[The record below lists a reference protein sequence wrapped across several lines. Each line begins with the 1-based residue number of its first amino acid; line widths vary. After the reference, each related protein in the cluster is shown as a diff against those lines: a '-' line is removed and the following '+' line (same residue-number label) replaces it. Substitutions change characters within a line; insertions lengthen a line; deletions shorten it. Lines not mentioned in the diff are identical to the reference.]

1 MNRFMGNLAVAD
13 PWPYYGYMTRSD
25 ITSGPRREVCVFMDI
40 HEDHLDFCD
49 YSLGIGGTVGS
60 FETLPA
66 SRHNG
71 KGVLSYADGSAE
83 IHRWQDSQ
91 TLQPVTGVQAYPVDV
106 ARNSP
111 DFQYLWQRFTK
122 ALDPSFKDE

>member
-1 MNRFMGNLAVAD
+1 VAEAD
-13 PWPYYGYMTRSD
+13 SWPYYGYMTRSD

-40 HEDHLDFCD
+40 HEDQLDTCV
-49 YSLGIGGTVGS
+49 YSLVIGGTGGH

-83 IHRWQDSQ
+83 IHRWQDPQ
-91 TLQPVTGVQAYPVDV
+91 TMTPVTGVQSYSFEVP
-106 ARNSP
+106 RSSP
-111 DFQYLWQRFTK
+111 DFQYVWQRTTK
-122 ALDPSFKDE
+122 ALDPLSKDE